1 MNVLFSLTPKALMGF
16 LTADMTVRQAVEKI
30 KEQGYS
36 MLPVIERET
45 GVYIRSIRA
54 NDLLDYIVNERLSF
68 QELEQRQLKDVA
80 SSWEIKPISAN
91 ADITSLMDVLVTQNY
106 APVVDSRGI
115 FIGIVTRSAALKA
128 LKEMGKLNI

>member
-1 MNVLFSLTPKALMGF
+1 MGY
-16 LTADMTVRQAVEKI
+16 LTAEMTVRQAVEKT
-30 KEQGYS
+30 KETGFG

-45 GVYIRSIRA
+45 GVYVRSIRT
-54 NDLLDYIVNERLSF
+54 NDLLDYIVRERLSF
-68 QELEQRQLKDVA
+68 QELEERQLKDVP

-91 ADITSLMDVLVTQNY
+91 ADITSLFDILVTQNY

-128 LKEMGKLNI
+128 LKEAGKLNI